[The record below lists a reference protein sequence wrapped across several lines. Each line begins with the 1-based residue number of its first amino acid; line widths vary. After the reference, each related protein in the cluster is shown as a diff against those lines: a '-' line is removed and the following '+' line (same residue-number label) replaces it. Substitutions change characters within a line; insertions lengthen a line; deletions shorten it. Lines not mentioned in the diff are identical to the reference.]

1 MWIKSVDKIQEF
13 KSSLTD
19 NTIGVYKI
27 TLDDEVERVFTVNGN
42 QVKLIQ
48 HGIGGT
54 DLLLVTEELR
64 GKILRELDTDY

>member
-19 NTIGVYKI
+19 NTVGVYKVI
-27 TLDDEVERVFTVNGN
+27 LDDEIVRVFTVNGN
-42 QVKLIQ
+42 QVKVVQ
-48 HGIGGT
+48 HGLDGT

-64 GKILRELDTDY
+64 GKILKELGTTY